1 MLPSPLAL
9 LRRSWHVALE
19 TPVAPAPCVL
29 ATWRWRRQQQWR
41 VLHGRAMASVKLAT
55 YLWQGEQLWQESRS
69 SFSVL
74 SNSMEAQM
82 GLATLQEYGKRQQL
96 WRFRVFKYT
105 TICFIF
111 SALFLSTWF
120 LLSFSWLWKFLWYEV
135 FFKIKLAFIFDR
147 LVSVCLN
154 VKNKRKIV

>member
-105 TICFIF
+105 TSFTIFFNCFP
-111 SALFLSTWF
+111 LQ
-120 LLSFSWLWKFLWYEV
+120 LLSFSWVWKFLWYQYFFVSYFVRWLWKFLWYHI
-135 FFKIKLAFIFDR
+135 FFVSYFVR
-147 LVSVCLN
+147 LE
-154 VKNKRKIV
+154 